1 MNTTAHDLR
10 LLSIGYFIQGGIVIF
25 YGLLALCYV
34 GFMGAIFGSIPNS
47 PQGDPRNQIPA
58 GLLYTIGAIVI
69 AVALVTLVGGSCV
82 LYAGLALRKHEKR
95 TFVLVM
101 AALNCLAVPYG
112 TVLGIFTFLVLQ
124 RAEAKEIFAQ
134 TPAPAPQLPRTL

>member
-1 MNTTAHDLR
+1 MDTTAHDLR

-25 YGLLALCYV
+25 YGLLALCYL
-34 GFMGAIFGSIPNS
+34 GFMGAIFASIPNS

-58 GLLYTIGAIVI
+58 GLGYTIGAIVI
-69 AVALVTLVGGSCV
+69 AVALLTLVGGSCL
-82 LYAGLALRKHEKR
+82 LYAGLALRRHKKR

-101 AALNCLAVPYG
+101 AALNCLGVPYG

-124 RAEAKEIFAQ
+124 RAEAKEIFEQ
-134 TPAPAPQLPRTL
+134 TPVPAPQVPQTL

>member
-1 MNTTAHDLR
+1 MDTTAHDLR
-10 LLSIGYFIQGGIVIF
+10 LLSIGYFIQGGIVIT

-58 GLLYTIGAIVI
+58 GLLYAIGSIVI
-69 AVALVTLVGGSCV
+69 AVSLVTLVGGSCA
-82 LYAGLALRKHEKR
+82 LYAGLALRKHKKR

-124 RAEAKEIFAQ
+124 RTEAKEIFGQ
-134 TPAPAPQLPRTL
+134 TPAPTPQVPQTL

>member
-1 MNTTAHDLR
+1 MDTTAHDLR

-58 GLLYTIGAIVI
+58 GLLYSIGAIVI
-69 AVALVTLVGGSCV
+69 AVALVTLVGASCV
-82 LYAGLALRKHEKR
+82 LYAGLALRKHKKR

-124 RAEAKEIFAQ
+124 RTEAKEIFGQ
-134 TPAPAPQLPRTL
+134 TPAPTPQVPQTL